1 MSRDRGLLTLLRR
14 AIALDAGAAARV
26 QTVSETAS
34 NVFVT
39 TPFDCVAARRTA
51 SLPEGVFQG
60 QLLIDALPNTPTP
73 LPPSAWPGALPPV
86 DGFVLRDTVPI
97 ATVRKLADEGRTL
110 ARQFSGPAGPP
121 RSLLSNTVI
130 TADAESAN
138 PVEVPMSM
146 IFAATSLGL
155 IPGFDAPA
163 EIPRQMRVSTCG
175 SWTRLDAAYGSVYRT
190 AGLNLLIG

>member
-1 MSRDRGLLTLLRR
+1 MSSDRGLLTLLRR
-14 AIALDAGAAARV
+14 AVALDAGAVARV
-26 QTVSETAS
+26 QAVGADAS

-39 TPFDCVAARRTA
+39 TPFDCAAARRSTA
-51 SLPEGVFQG
+51 LEEGVFQG
-60 QLLIDALPNTPTP
+60 QLLIDALPNTPNP
-73 LPPSAWPGALPPV
+73 LPASAWPGALPPV

-97 ATVRKLADEGRTL
+97 ATVRKLADEGRAL

-130 TADAESAN
+130 TADAESSN

-163 EIPRQMRVSTCG
+163 NIPRQMRISTCG
-175 SWTRLDAAYGSVYRT
+175 SWTRLDAAYGSIFRN

>member
-1 MSRDRGLLTLLRR
+1 MSKDRGLTTLLRR
-14 AIALDAGAAARV
+14 AVALDPAAAARV
-26 QTVSETAS
+26 QTVSDDAS

-51 SLPEGVFQG
+51 GLPEGVYRG
-60 QLLIDALPNTPTP
+60 QLLADALPNTPSP

-86 DGFVLRDTVPI
+86 SGFALRDTVPI
-97 ATVRKLADEGRTL
+97 AQVRKLADEGRAL

-121 RSLLSNTVI
+121 RSLLSATVI
-130 TADAESAN
+130 TADAESDR

-163 EIPRQMRVSTCG
+163 HIPRHLRISACG
-175 SWTRLDAAYGSVYRT
+175 SWTRIDAAFGSIYRS
-190 AGLNLLIG
+190 AGLSLLIG

>member
-1 MSRDRGLLTLLRR
+1 MSKDRGLSTLLRR
-14 AIALDAGAAARV
+14 AVALDSAAVARV
-26 QTVSETAS
+26 QAVSDTAS

-51 SLPEGVFQG
+51 ALTEGVYQG
-60 QLLIDALPNTPTP
+60 QLLVDALPNTPTP
-73 LPPSAWPGALPPV
+73 LPQSAWPGALPPV
-86 DGFVLRDTVPI
+86 EGFVLRDTVPI
-97 ATVRKLADEGRTL
+97 ATVRKLADEGRSL

-130 TADAESAN
+130 TADAESRA

-163 EIPRQMRVSTCG
+163 EIPRQMRISTCG
-175 SWTRLDAAYGSVYRT
+175 SWTRLDAAYGSVYRS

>member
-1 MSRDRGLLTLLRR
+1 M
-14 AIALDAGAAARV
+14 
-26 QTVSETAS
+26 QTVSDNSS

-51 SLPEGVFQG
+51 ALPEGVYQG
-60 QLLIDALPNTPTP
+60 QLLIDALPNTSNP

-86 DGFVLRDTVPI
+86 NGFALRDTVPI
-97 ATVRKLADEGRTL
+97 SQVRKLADEGRSL

-121 RSLLSNTVI
+121 RSLLSATVI
-130 TADAESAN
+130 TADAESDQ

-163 EIPRQMRVSTCG
+163 HIPRHLRISTLG
-175 SWTRLDAAYGSVYRT
+175 SWTRIDAAYGSIYRS